1 MGVASRRDVGRVSM
15 KVLLLHTCGAEGSAA
30 LADSLRE
37 EPVVA
42 MATMPGRTA
51 SERLVAVIRE
61 LVEEAGWRLA
71 ELGAVVVVSGP
82 GSFTGVRVGLSAA
95 KGLSDALGT
104 PVVAVSRLALLAGA
118 ARPVEGE
125 VCAVLDAGRGEY
137 YCGQYRR
144 NGEGAGECVA
154 ETLVGFEDALALARR
169 AGAGAVIAC
178 EAKVAEAF
186 AAVSPR
192 VMLDLV
198 GEPTAAD
205 ALPIAWERIEQ
216 ELFDDPVTLDANYLR
231 RTDAEIFAKKAGNRE

>member
-1 MGVASRRDVGRVSM
+1 M

-42 MATMPGRTA
+42 MRTMPGRTA
-51 SERLVAVIRE
+51 SERLVAVVRE
-61 LVEEAGWRLA
+61 LMEEAGWRPA

-95 KGLSDALGT
+95 KGLSEALGT
-104 PVVAVSRLALLAGA
+104 PVVAVSRLALLAAA
-118 ARPVEGE
+118 ARPGEGE

-137 YCGQYRR
+137 YCGQYR
-144 NGEGAGECVA
+144 AGECVA
-154 ETLVGFEDALALARR
+154 ETLVGFEGALALARR

-192 VMLDLV
+192 VVMDLV

-205 ALPIAWERIEQ
+205 ALPIAWERIERGV
-216 ELFDDPVTLDANYLR
+216 FDDPVTLDANYLR
-231 RTDAEIFAKKAGNRE
+231 RTDAEIFSKKAGIRA

>member
-1 MGVASRRDVGRVSM
+1 M

-42 MATMPGRTA
+42 TATMPGRTA
-51 SERLVAVIRE
+51 SERLVAVVRE
-61 LVEEAGWRLA
+61 LMEEAGWRLA

-95 KGLSDALGT
+95 KGLSEALGT
-104 PVVAVSRLALLAGA
+104 PVVAVSRLALLAA
-118 ARPVEGE
+118 ARPGE

-137 YCGQYRR
+137 YCGQYR
-144 NGEGAGECVA
+144 AGECVS
-154 ETLVGFEDALALARR
+154 ETLVGFEDALALTRR
-169 AGAGAVIAC
+169 AGAVIAC

-192 VMLDLV
+192 VVLDLV

-216 ELFDDPVTLDANYLR
+216 GMFDDPVTLDANYLR
-231 RTDAEIFAKKAGNRE
+231 RTDAEIFAKKAGNRA

>member
-1 MGVASRRDVGRVSM
+1 M

-42 MATMPGRTA
+42 MRTMPGRTA
-51 SERLVAVIRE
+51 SERLVAVVRE
-61 LVEEAGWRLA
+61 LMEEAGWRLA

-95 KGLSDALGT
+95 KGLSEALGT
-104 PVVAVSRLALLAGA
+104 PVVAVSRLALLAA
-118 ARPVEGE
+118 AAGPGEGE

-137 YCGQYRR
+137 YCGQYR
-144 NGEGAGECVA
+144 AGECLA
-154 ETLVGFEDALALARR
+154 ETLVGFEDALALVRR
-169 AGAGAVIAC
+169 AGVCAVIAC

-192 VMLDLV
+192 VALDLV

-205 ALPIAWERIEQ
+205 ALPLAWERIEGGM
-216 ELFDDPVTLDANYLR
+216 FDDPVTLDANYLR
-231 RTDAEIFAKKAGNRE
+231 RTDAEIFAKKQGAGSRE